1 MIKWELKW
9 NKLGK
14 PYRIMQICTKIL
26 PIYSTFKDNEWVSYS
41 LVSQKFP
48 LLGRYGNLF
57 PIYSTI
63 ESLTIMAKKRKR
75 SQSIEI
81 IKKANELIEARYRFD
96 IWETR
101 VFLSVLANIH
111 RDDEDFKPYRIRY
124 NEMIKSFDLKSH
136 QSYDLL
142 RKGARSLMSKTFMV
156 DNTVNG
162 FDRVKEYHIIRTVD
176 YLKDGQEGSDIE
188 NQEYIDITVEPEM
201 KPLLLQL
208 QKNFTAYNLKHVAKL
223 GAQPIRMYE
232 LLKQYQAIGHRLL
245 YVEDM
250 RRILGYEKEYP
261 RFADFHRY
269 FIKPAI
275 DAINKETDIEV
286 YKEEK
291 IKKGRKIDAIHFYFR
306 AKSKEKETPKKRIKS
321 KPENTNLSMEQTDK
335 DRLFEQYREVV
346 ISKFGVTPSVFMKL
360 LENCEEA
367 GLEQAIRVT
376 QRAKYHQ
383 QIKSNVAGFFV
394 QALRMGYTDTKEER
408 KKTRVGE
415 KQKKQE
421 KARATIFE
429 HKAQHAQQ
437 LNDIIR
443 ELTTEQPDIAEYA
456 IKALAENRVSK
467 AILDEKENEL
477 GRILSLED
485 FRQDRV
491 LREMV
496 KAKIIELEPS
506 RFESCIKNYEVQMRK
521 LENNV
526 TN

>member
-1 MIKWELKW
+1 
-9 NKLGK
+9 
-14 PYRIMQICTKIL
+14 
-26 PIYSTFKDNEWVSYS
+26 
-41 LVSQKFP
+41 
-48 LLGRYGNLF
+48 
-57 PIYSTI
+57 
-63 ESLTIMAKKRKR
+63 MARKRKR

-176 YLKDGQEGSDIE
+176 YLKDGQEGNDIE

-232 LLKQYQAIGHRLL
+232 LLKQYQSIGHRLL

-250 RRILGYEKEYP
+250 RRMLGYENEYP

-275 DAINKETDIEV
+275 TAINKETDIEV

-306 AKSKEKETPKKRIKS
+306 AKSTATEAPKKKRKA
-321 KPENTNLSMEQTDK
+321 KFENLNTPMEQTEK
-335 DRLFEQYREVV
+335 DRLFEEYREVV

-360 LENCEEA
+360 LEGCTEEQ
-367 GLEQAIRVT
+367 LEQAVRVT
-376 QRAKYHQ
+376 QRAKYNQ

-394 QALRMGYTDTKEER
+394 QALRMGYTDTKEEQ
-408 KKTRVGE
+408 KKNRVGE
-415 KQKKQE
+415 EQQKKEKKQAALLAHQE
-421 KARATIFE
+421 
-429 HKAQHAQQ
+429 QHAQQ

-443 ELTTEQPDIAEYA
+443 ELTKEQADIAQRA
-456 IKALAENRVSK
+456 VKALSLNLVSK
-467 AILDEKENEL
+467 AILEEKEREL
-477 GRILSLED
+477 GRGLSLDD

-496 KAKIIELEPS
+496 KAKIIELEPT
-506 RFESCIKNYEVQMRK
+506 RFAACIENYELQLHK
-521 LENNV
+521 LKKK
-526 TN
+526 